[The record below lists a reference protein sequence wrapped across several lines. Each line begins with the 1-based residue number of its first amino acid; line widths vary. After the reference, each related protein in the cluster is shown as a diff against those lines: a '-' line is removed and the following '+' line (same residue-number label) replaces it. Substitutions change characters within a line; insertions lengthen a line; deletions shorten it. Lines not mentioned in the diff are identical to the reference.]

1 MHPGRAGPHFAQ
13 AIEIIPDTGIFDPE
27 DVEPGTPVDVEPP
40 NRLARRPCLVGIDH
54 HGSKAADRF
63 AQQAKA
69 VQVPFYVWVADLDL
83 EAAIAERSSFTE
95 KLDVFAVGEM
105 EIEAAGVGADPSL
118 RAAKEAEQGQ
128 AGLLGREIPAGLI
141 DGFLER
147 KAHAPRVAA
156 PGPRDAM
163 NEP

>member
-54 HGSKAADRF
+54 HGSR
-63 AQQAKA
+63 
-69 VQVPFYVWVADLDL
+69 VADLDL

-118 RAAKEAEQGQ
+118 RAAKEAEQ
-128 AGLLGREIPAGLI
+128 
-141 DGFLER
+141 
-147 KAHAPRVAA
+147 
-156 PGPRDAM
+156 
-163 NEP
+163 